1 MQGQQQ
7 PFNSEVHFD
16 WKKELQNYTKI
27 SKKERL
33 HTVES
38 IKWEV
43 VEEIHHSP
51 QYSQELT
58 CPVIEVT
65 ISHFEEFLFSF
76 WSGCVSAKFLRRD
89 SLIRV

>member
-7 PFNSEVHFD
+7 PFNSKKELK
-16 WKKELQNYTKI
+16 KKELQSYTKI

-43 VEEIHHSP
+43 VEEIPHSP
-51 QYSQELT
+51 
-58 CPVIEVT
+58 
-65 ISHFEEFLFSF
+65 
-76 WSGCVSAKFLRRD
+76 
-89 SLIRV
+89 